1 MTIRKKISVLVAGL
15 FVMSILTSGCTFTSS
30 QATLDRQQSEPW
42 WLVPALAD
50 EVYPQEVLK
59 EVYPGAPIYP

>member
-1 MTIRKKISVLVAGL
+1 MTIWKKISVLVAGL
-15 FVMSILTSGCTFTSS
+15 FVMSILTAGCTFSSS

-50 EVYPQEVLK
+50 EVYPKEVLK
-59 EVYPGAPIYP
+59 EVYPGAPIHP

>member
-1 MTIRKKISVLVAGL
+1 MTIWKKISVLAAGL
-15 FVMSILTSGCTFTSS
+15 LVMSILTAGCTFTSS
-30 QATLDRQQSEPW
+30 QATLERQQSEPW

>member
-1 MTIRKKISVLVAGL
+1 MNWKKMILRMGTL
-15 FVMSILTSGCTFTSS
+15 FVMSILTAGCTFTSS
-30 QATLDRQQSEPW
+30 QATLERQQSEPW